1 MNDMAQTG
9 LREPEQLDWDT
20 AFKGSTYS
28 APPPAVGADGKPIVY
43 YGQVIEAKESNPD
56 QGYLNYQVDLKLT
69 KAGQYDGT
77 RVRTWVSARPFMKR
91 NAAGELE
98 PIKGNPNSLAKFLR
112 SAGLQAKPQTNSEYA
127 ASVKAVNGKA
137 LPFTIDWVAKN
148 KDTGENVRG
157 FANFPDDLERPGQ
170 KKSILRAG
178 DVVTERDNKGVITG
192 TRIITSEIMFANA
205 QLRYFQDAT
214 PKAVR

>member
-28 APPPAVGADGKPIVY
+28 APPPATGADGKPIVY
-43 YGQVIEAKESNPD
+43 YGQVVEAKESNPD